1 MAQPKPHRILLV
13 DDHEMMRMGLKTLAA
28 LHSDLP
34 VEWLEAS
41 NLSDGMEMHE
51 RETEHASAID
61 LVLLD
66 MNLPDSQGL
75 QSLQRFM
82 LRCPSARV
90 ALFSGTE
97 DTFVMKQALSLGAV
111 GFVPK
116 SAQASATLNIIEAL
130 LVGNQ
135 PLVDT
140 LTMPLNESFSSRSPA
155 VKLSPTQVK
164 VLALILEGMSNQ
176 EIANECSLALGSVKN
191 MVSSIMLTLEVTSR
205 SHLISL
211 FR

>member
-1 MAQPKPHRILLV
+1 MKQAKPYRILLV
-13 DDHEMMRMGLKTLAA
+13 DDHEMMRMGLKALALTEATL
-28 LHSDLP
+28 P
-34 VEWLEAS
+34 ITWLEAS
-41 NLSDGMEMHE
+41 NLGDAVASYE
-51 RETEHASAID
+51 REEAID

-82 LRCPSARV
+82 ARCPEARV

-97 DTFVMKQALSLGAV
+97 DSFVIKQALSLGAV

-116 SAQASATLNIIEAL
+116 SALASATLATIEVL
-130 LVGNQ
+130 LLGQQGFANTLPS
-135 PLVDT
+135 PLEGFG
-140 LTMPLNESFSSRSPA
+140 LGEA
-155 VKLSPTQVK
+155 HAAKLSPTQLK

-176 EIANECSLALGSVKN
+176 EIASDCKLALGTVKN
-191 MVSSIMLTLEVTSR
+191 TVSSIMLSLEVTSR
-205 SHLISL
+205 SHLISV

>member
-1 MAQPKPHRILLV
+1 
-13 DDHEMMRMGLKTLAA
+13 MMRMGLKALALSEA
-28 LHSDLP
+28 TVP
-34 VEWLEAS
+34 IFWLEAS
-41 NLSDGMEMHE
+41 NLGDAVALYQGDD
-51 RETEHASAID
+51 AID

-82 LRCPSARV
+82 ARCPQAKV

-97 DTFVMKQALSLGAV
+97 DSFVIKQALSLGAV

-116 SAQASATLNIIEAL
+116 SALASATLATIEVL
-130 LVGNQ
+130 LLGQQGFANTLPSPLEGFGPGN
-135 PLVDT
+135 LLGDVH
-140 LTMPLNESFSSRSPA
+140 A
-155 VKLSPTQVK
+155 AKLSPTQLK
-164 VLALILEGMSNQ
+164 VLALVLEGMSNQ
-176 EIANECSLALGSVKN
+176 EIAADCNLALGTIKN
-191 MVSSIMLTLEVTSR
+191 MVSSIMLSMEVTSR